1 MLNVLVDGL
10 TADAPCVVRVVDM
23 TGRVV
28 AERTID
34 QGVNS
39 SEPTFDLSGLKTGIY
54 MVVIDQGDV
63 RQTVRI
69 VLQ

>member
-1 MLNVLVDGL
+1 
-10 TADAPCVVRVVDM
+10 
-23 TGRVV
+23 
-28 AERTID
+28 
-34 QGVNS
+34 VNS

-54 MVVIDQGDV
+54 MVVIDQGDI